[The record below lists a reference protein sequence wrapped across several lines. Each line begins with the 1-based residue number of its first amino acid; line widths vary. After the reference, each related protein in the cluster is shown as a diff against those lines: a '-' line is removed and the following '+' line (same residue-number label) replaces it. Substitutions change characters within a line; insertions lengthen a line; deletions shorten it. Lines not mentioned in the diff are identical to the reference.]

1 MKKIKNLFL
10 ILICATLVFTPCYV
24 QAEEPEDNSGNNN
37 STETT
42 PENNNNNNNE
52 ENQPNEEENETE
64 KEEENQPTQGEQEK
78 TIKLNK
84 TKLNL
89 ETEKSEA
96 LIATVTPEDAEVVW
110 SSSDEKI
117 ATVDKNG
124 KVSAIKE
131 GTVTITAAIKDT
143 DKKATCIVT
152 ITHTVSNDATLK
164 NIKITNG
171 KISPDFKPSTSEYKV
186 TVNSDVSSL
195 DFGNLLNECKKEN
208 KGCQITSNSKLKNGS
223 VVKVIVTAE
232 DKETQKKYE
241 FTIVKEDDT
250 EETSSDL
257 KALKINGYTLNETFD
272 SETTEYTASI
282 PYEIETISITAT
294 PKDKNATVKP
304 SNLTNLKV
312 GKNTVTI
319 TVKDTDGNTKK
330 YTIVV
335 TREKEVTVEEN
346 ETSIITSD
354 NNSETTNKPS
364 NNTNNTTPPKN
375 EGNED
380 NFLKYAIVSLA
391 CLILFAIGGIG
402 IYFYLKTSP
411 KKLKKELDSIKKDG
425 PKVVVVK
432 EETNNNKNE
441 SINNIMQE
449 DLIQTKE
456 FDIVKEEK
464 ENLSDEKDV

>member
-84 TKLNL
+84 TELSI
-89 ETEKSEA
+89 ETGNSTTLVATTTPEEA
-96 LIATVTPEDAEVVW
+96 EVIWTSSDKTVATV
-110 SSSDEKI
+110 EK
-117 ATVDKNG
+117 G
-124 KVSAIKE
+124 KITAIKE
-131 GTVTITAAIKDT
+131 GKVTITAAIKDT

-152 ITHTVSNDATLK
+152 ITETASNDATLK
-164 NIKITNG
+164 KLEITNG
-171 KISPDFKPSTSEYKV
+171 KISPEFKPETDKYNI
-186 TVNSDVSSL
+186 TL
-195 DFGNLLNECKKEN
+195 N
-208 KGCQITSNSKLKNGS
+208 KGETTLKIKYELSNREAKYFGPSATDNKNLKNGD
-223 VVKVIVTAE
+223 VLKIKVIAE
-232 DKETQKKYE
+232 DGTTNKTYTL
-241 FTIVKEDDT
+241 TIIKEDDA

-272 SETTEYTASI
+272 SETTGYTASI

-294 PKDKNATVKP
+294 PKDKNATVKT

-411 KKLKKELDSIKKDG
+411 KKLKKELDSIKKDE
-425 PKVVVVK
+425 PKVAVVK
-432 EETNNNKNE
+432 EETHNNKNE